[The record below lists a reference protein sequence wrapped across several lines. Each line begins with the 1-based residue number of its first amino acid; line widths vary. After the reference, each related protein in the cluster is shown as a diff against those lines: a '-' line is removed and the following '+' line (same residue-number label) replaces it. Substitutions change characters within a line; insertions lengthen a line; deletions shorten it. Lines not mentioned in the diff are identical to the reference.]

1 MDAGSGLL
9 PHENQNRVG
18 VRVQYG
24 KQKEEAH
31 QIKQI
36 CGPHGSG
43 KEKDGNEKGAREE
56 GSSKEEAARKKPE
69 CKY

>member
-1 MDAGSGLL
+1 
-9 PHENQNRVG
+9 
-18 VRVQYG
+18 VQYG

-36 CGPHGSG
+36 CGPQGSG
-43 KEKDGNEKGAREE
+43 KEKDGNEKGACEE
-56 GSSKEEAARKKPE
+56 GRSEEEGARKKPE